1 MLVARVPAA
10 GVIEERRLV
19 LGTLPFRTPHQAG
32 VGTHAQ
38 AVFELEVVLGVLCV
52 VAHRGL
58 HSPELRRGLE
68 AGGRIQRRI
77 EAPALAHLADFLG
90 HRDRVSLAEQRARAQ
105 VLLTV
110 HQEDVLLEQ
119 LADGP
124 VVSKTRH
131 YVEIDSHV
139 FEIDEFDG
147 ANQGLIVA
155 EIELGSA
162 DEAFPRPSW
171 LGLEVTDD
179 LRYYNLS
186 LVKQPYSQWEQS

>member
-1 MLVARVPAA
+1 MAIEIERKFLLKGDAWRNQVQRSAYMAQGYLGGTRASVRV
-10 GVIEERRLV
+10 
-19 LGTLPFRTPHQAG
+19 
-32 VGTHAQ
+32 
-38 AVFELEVVLGVLCV
+38 
-52 VAHRGL
+52 
-58 HSPELRRGLE
+58 
-68 AGGRIQRRI
+68 
-77 EAPALAHLADFLG
+77 
-90 HRDRVSLAEQRARAQ
+90 RVSGDVAWLNIKSQTRGSTRLEFEYPIPRADA
-105 VLLTV
+105 
-110 HQEDVLLEQ
+110 DVLLEQ